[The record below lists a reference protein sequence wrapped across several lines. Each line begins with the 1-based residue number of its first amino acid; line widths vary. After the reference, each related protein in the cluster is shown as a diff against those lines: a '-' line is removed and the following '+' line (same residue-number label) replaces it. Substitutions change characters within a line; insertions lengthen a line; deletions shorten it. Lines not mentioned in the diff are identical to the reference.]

1 MKTMNRKF
9 RYIITDLFNGC
20 VVGTDDEDMAM
31 DLSTVDE
38 YSVVDTETGSWITG
52 EEPLEIEEYKE

>member
-1 MKTMNRKF
+1 MNRKF

-20 VVGTDDEDMAM
+20 VVGTDDENMAM
-31 DLSTVDE
+31 SLSNVDE
-38 YSVVDTETGSWITG
+38 YFVVDTETSSWITN

>member
-1 MKTMNRKF
+1 MNRKF

-20 VVGTDDEDMAM
+20 VVGTDDEDTAM
-31 DLSTVDE
+31 SLSNVDE
-38 YSVVDTETGSWITG
+38 NFVVDTETSSWIVN